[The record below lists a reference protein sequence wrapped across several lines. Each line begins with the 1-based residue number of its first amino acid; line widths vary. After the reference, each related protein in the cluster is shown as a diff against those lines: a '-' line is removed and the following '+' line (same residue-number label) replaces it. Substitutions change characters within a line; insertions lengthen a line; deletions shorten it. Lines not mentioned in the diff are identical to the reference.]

1 LLSLP
6 MLAAGAWLILRAARR
21 PALA

>member
-6 MLAAGAWLILRAARR
+6 MLAAGIWLILRARR
-21 PALA
+21 AAPVA